1 MTDKSD
7 DTPQWGPAMAALP
20 NDRWRL
26 LVTAIYSEDAP
37 RKGKGLWPWA
47 MERAGFN
54 FKNAQVA
61 GVNAHRMLQDPRF
74 RKACAE
80 YSKSVLRGLSAET
93 IRSVRDLLAN
103 PRSRHHAKAIDAV
116 LARSDPVEQ
125 IQHVKVEQTW
135 QPPSIEATA
144 AVMKR
149 IAELARQAGMP
160 QLPPLIDAVFVEI
173 KPESE

>member
-1 MTDKSD
+1 MTNKSD

-80 YSKSVLRGLSAET
+80 YSKSVLRGLSPVT
-93 IRSVRDLLAN
+93 IQAVRELLAN
-103 PRSRHHAKAIDAV
+103 PKSKHHAKAIDAV
-116 LARSDPVEQ
+116 LNRTDPETT
-125 IQHVKVEQTW
+125 HNVKVEQTYV
-135 QPPSIEATA
+135 PPTPEMTA
-144 AVMKR
+144 AVLER
-149 IAELARQAGMP
+149 IKQLAAQAGLP
-160 QLPPLIDAVFVEI
+160 ALPPPIDAEFKEVTDD
-173 KPESE
+173 